1 MQPLLIQQDY
11 KKTMISNV
19 KLFSRNTAFMLG
31 LSMLTAVSVTPQ
43 TAEAQV
49 QFRNATTGVLIDF
62 SFGKKGEETEA
73 VKHFMETA
81 ENKYNQDEEAIKV
94 GEDLFM
100 TACSGCHGHH
110 AEGKLGPAL
119 GDAYWTYP
127 AGRYDKGFF
136 EIIYDGARAM
146 MGPQRNN
153 LSIDEILKVMAF
165 VRSVYW
171 DDPEKAL
178 WLSEEER
185 AELVPAEM
193 PDDFREA
200 LDNFNKTH

>member
-1 MQPLLIQQDY
+1 MQSLLIQQDY
-11 KKTMISNV
+11 LNTMIKNV
-19 KLFSRNTAFMLG
+19 TSLTSKAACLLG
-31 LSMLTAVSVTPQ
+31 LSMITAVSLTPM

-49 QFRNATTGVLIDF
+49 TFRNATTGDVIDF

-81 ENKYNQDEEAIKV
+81 ENLYNQDEEAITI
-94 GEDLFM
+94 GQDLYM

-110 AEGKLGPAL
+110 VEGKLGPAL

-153 LSIDEILKVMAF
+153 LSIDEILHVMAY

-171 DDPEKAL
+171 DEPEKAL
-178 WLSEEER
+178 WLPEEER
-185 AELVPAEM
+185 AKLVPAEM
-193 PDDFREA
+193 PPEFREA

>member
-1 MQPLLIQQDY
+1 MQTLLIQQDY
-11 KKTMISNV
+11 SNTMIKNV
-19 KLFSRNTAFMLG
+19 KILTSKTACLLG
-31 LSMLTAVSVTPQ
+31 LSMLTAVSLTPM

-81 ENKYNQDEEAIKV
+81 ENLYNQDEEAIKV
-94 GEDLFM
+94 GQDLFM

-127 AGRYDKGFF
+127 AGRHDKGFF
-136 EIIYDGARAM
+136 EIIYDGARSM

-153 LSIDEILKVMAF
+153 LSIDEILHVMAY
-165 VRSVYW
+165 VRSIYW
-171 DDPEKAL
+171 DEPEKAL

-185 AELVPAEM
+185 ANLVPAEV
-193 PDDFREA
+193 PAEFKEA
-200 LDNFNKTH
+200 LENFNKTH

>member
-1 MQPLLIQQDY
+1 
-11 KKTMISNV
+11 
-19 KLFSRNTAFMLG
+19 
-31 LSMLTAVSVTPQ
+31 
-43 TAEAQV
+43 
-49 QFRNATTGVLIDF
+49 
-62 SFGKKGEETEA
+62 
-73 VKHFMETA
+73 
-81 ENKYNQDEEAIKV
+81 
-94 GEDLFM
+94 
-100 TACSGCHGHH
+100 
-110 AEGKLGPAL
+110 
-119 GDAYWTYP
+119 
-127 AGRYDKGFF
+127 
-136 EIIYDGARAM
+136 

-153 LSIDEILKVMAF
+153 LSIDEILKVMAY

>member
-1 MQPLLIQQDY
+1 
-11 KKTMISNV
+11 MIKNV
-19 KLFSRNTAFMLG
+19 KSLTNKAACLLG
-31 LSMLTAVSVTPQ
+31 LSMITAVSLTPV

-119 GDAYWTYP
+119 GDSYWTYP

-136 EIIYDGARAM
+136 EIIYDGARSM

-153 LSIDEILKVMAF
+153 LSIDEILHVMAY

-171 DDPEKAL
+171 GEPEKAL

-185 AELVPAEM
+185 ANLVPAEV
-193 PDDFREA
+193 PADFKEA
-200 LDNFNKTH
+200 LENFNKTH

>member
-1 MQPLLIQQDY
+1 MMRNLQFLTR
-11 KKTMISNV
+11 KTAC
-19 KLFSRNTAFMLG
+19 LLG
-31 LSMLTAVSVTPQ
+31 LSMLTAASLLPI
-43 TAEAQV
+43 TADAQV
-49 QFRNATTGVLIDF
+49 TFRNGMTGEVIDF

-81 ENKYNQDEEAIKV
+81 ENLYNHDEKAIKV

-153 LSIDEILKVMAF
+153 LSIDEILQVMAF
-165 VRSVYW
+165 VRSIYW

-178 WLSEEER
+178 WLPEEER
-185 AELVPAEM
+185 ANLVPAEM
-193 PDDFREA
+193 PAEFKEA
-200 LDNFNKTH
+200 LENFNKTH

>member
-1 MQPLLIQQDY
+1 
-11 KKTMISNV
+11 MISNV
-19 KLFSRNTAFMLG
+19 KLFSRNTAFILG
-31 LSMLTAVSVTPQ
+31 LSMLTAVSMTPQ

-49 QFRNATTGVLIDF
+49 QFRNATTGALIDF

-94 GEDLFM
+94 GENLFM

-119 GDAYWTYP
+119 GDSYWTSP

-136 EIIYDGARAM
+136 EIIYDGARSM

-153 LSIDEILKVMAF
+153 LSIDEILHVMAY
-165 VRSVYW
+165 VRSIYW
-171 DDPEKAL
+171 GEPEKAL

-185 AELVPAEM
+185 ANLVPAEI
-193 PDDFREA
+193 PEDFKEA
-200 LDNFNKTH
+200 LENFNKTH

>member
-1 MQPLLIQQDY
+1 
-11 KKTMISNV
+11 MIKNV
-19 KLFSRNTAFMLG
+19 KTLTSKAAFVLG
-31 LSMLTAVSVTPQ
+31 LSMLTAVSLTPVK
-43 TAEAQV
+43 AEAQV

-73 VKHFMETA
+73 VKHFMDTA
-81 ENKYNQDEEAIKV
+81 ENLYNQDEEAIKV

-119 GDAYWTYP
+119 GDSYWTYP
-127 AGRYDKGFF
+127 AGRYDKGIF
-136 EIIYDGARAM
+136 EIIYDGARSM

-153 LSIDEILKVMAF
+153 LNIDEILHVMAF

-171 DDPEKAL
+171 GEPEKAL

-185 AELVPAEM
+185 ANLVPAEM
-193 PDDFREA
+193 PEDFKEA
-200 LDNFNKTH
+200 LENFNKTH

>member
-1 MQPLLIQQDY
+1 MTSNIHSLTR
-11 KKTMISNV
+11 KTAC
-19 KLFSRNTAFMLG
+19 FLG
-31 LSMLTAVSVTPQ
+31 LSMLTVAGLTPT
-43 TAEAQV
+43 TADAQV
-49 QFRNATTGVLIDF
+49 TFRNGMTGEIIDF

-73 VKHFMETA
+73 VKHFMQTA
-81 ENKYNQDEEAIKV
+81 ENLYNQDEEAIKV

-153 LSIDEILKVMAF
+153 LSIDEILQVMAF
-165 VRSVYW
+165 VRSIYW

-178 WLSEEER
+178 WLPEEER
-185 AELVPAEM
+185 ANLVPAEM
-193 PDDFREA
+193 PEEFKEA
-200 LDNFNKTH
+200 LENFNKTH